1 MGDIQ
6 MKVNTGSSINVNK
19 GQTSER
25 TNNAPNQVS
34 DQKKSAVQKS
44 DSINTIAQSLAAES
58 GFDQNKVN
66 IIKQQIQSGNYPLD
80 SRKIAESFLSLEKL
94 ID

>member
-1 MGDIQ
+1 
-6 MKVNTGSSINVNK
+6 MKVNTGSSVSVNK
-19 GQTSER
+19 GQTSQI
-25 TNNAPNQVS
+25 TSNAPNQVS
-34 DQKKSAVQKS
+34 DQKKSTVQKS
-44 DSINTIAQSLAAES
+44 DSLNTVAQSLAAES

-66 IIKQQIQSGNYPLD
+66 VIKQQIQSGNYPLD

>member
-1 MGDIQ
+1 
-6 MKVNTGSSINVNK
+6 MKVNTGSSFNVNK
-19 GQTSER
+19 GDSSQR
-25 TNNAPNQVS
+25 VNNSPSNVS
-34 DQKKSAVQKS
+34 DQQKSNSVQKS
-44 DSINTIAQSLAAES
+44 DSISTIAQSLAAET

-66 IIKQQIQSGNYPLD
+66 TIKQQIQSGNYPLD

>member
-1 MGDIQ
+1 MGEIQ
-6 MKVNTGSSINVNK
+6 MKVNTGGSVNVNK
-19 GQTSER
+19 GQSPQR
-25 TNNAPNQVS
+25 ANNTPNQVS
-34 DQKKSAVQKS
+34 DQKNAVQKS
-44 DSINTIAQSLAAES
+44 DSLNTIAQSLASES

-66 IIKQQIQSGNYPLD
+66 TIKQQIQSGNYPLD

>member
-1 MGDIQ
+1 MYFTSNQESD
-6 MKVNTGSSINVNK
+6 KKNV
-19 GQTSER
+19 
-25 TNNAPNQVS
+25 
-34 DQKKSAVQKS
+34 VQKS
-44 DSINTIAQSLAAES
+44 DSLNTIAQSLAAES

-66 IIKQQIQSGNYPLD
+66 TIKQQIQSGNYPLD

>member
-6 MKVNTGSSINVNK
+6 MKVNTGSSVNVNK
-19 GQTSER
+19 GQTSQIS
-25 TNNAPNQVS
+25 NNAPNQLS
-34 DQKKSAVQKS
+34 DQKKSSVQKS
-44 DSINTIAQSLAAES
+44 DSLNTVAQSLAAES

-66 IIKQQIQSGNYPLD
+66 VIKQQIQSGNYPLD
-80 SRKIAESFLSLEKL
+80 SRKIAESFVSLEKL

>member
-1 MGDIQ
+1 
-6 MKVNTGSSINVNK
+6 MKVNTGGSVSVNK
-19 GQTSER
+19 GQSPQR
-25 TNNAPNQVS
+25 ANNTPNQVS
-34 DQKKSAVQKS
+34 DQKNAVQKS
-44 DSINTIAQSLAAES
+44 DSLNTIAQSLAAES

-66 IIKQQIQSGNYPLD
+66 TIKQQIKSGNYPLD

>member
-1 MGDIQ
+1 MGEIQ
-6 MKVNTGSSINVNK
+6 MKVNTGGSVNVNK
-19 GQTSER
+19 GQTSQR
-25 TNNAPNQVS
+25 LNNIPNQVS
-34 DQKKSAVQKS
+34 DQKKNAVQKS
-44 DSINTIAQSLAAES
+44 DSLNTIAQSLSAET

-66 IIKQQIQSGNYPLD
+66 TIKQQIQSGNYPLD

>member
-1 MGDIQ
+1 MGEIQ
-6 MKVNTGSSINVNK
+6 MKVNTGGSVNVNK
-19 GQTSER
+19 GHSPQQA
-25 TNNAPNQVS
+25 NNTPNQVS
-34 DQKKSAVQKS
+34 DQKNAVQKS
-44 DSINTIAQSLAAES
+44 DSLKCIAQSLAAES

-66 IIKQQIQSGNYPLD
+66 TIKQQIQSGNYPLD

>member
-1 MGDIQ
+1 MST
-6 MKVNTGSSINVNK
+6 KVRHQKELITLQIK
-19 GQTSER
+19 CLIR
-25 TNNAPNQVS
+25 
-34 DQKKSAVQKS
+34 KKSAVQKS

>member
-1 MGDIQ
+1 
-6 MKVNTGSSINVNK
+6 MKVNTGSSVNVNK

-34 DQKKSAVQKS
+34 DQKKSVVQKS

-80 SRKIAESFLSLEKL
+80 SRNCRKFFIIRKTY
-94 ID
+94 

>member
-6 MKVNTGSSINVNK
+6 MKVNTGSSVSVNK
-19 GQTSER
+19 GQTSQI
-25 TNNAPNQVS
+25 TSNAPNQVS
-34 DQKKSAVQKS
+34 DQKKSTVQKS
-44 DSINTIAQSLAAES
+44 DSLNTVAQSLAAES

-66 IIKQQIQSGNYPLD
+66 VIKQQIQSGNYPLD